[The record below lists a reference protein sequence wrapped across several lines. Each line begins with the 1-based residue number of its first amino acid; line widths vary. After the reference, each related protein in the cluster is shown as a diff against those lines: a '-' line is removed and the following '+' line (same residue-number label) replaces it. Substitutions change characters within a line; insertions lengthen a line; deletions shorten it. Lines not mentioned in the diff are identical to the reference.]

1 MNRSDRLRRM
11 IEFGTM
17 RSRVDERMNRQVEF
31 VVNSL
36 LIRRDFLG

>member
-1 MNRSDRLRRM
+1 MNRSDRLRWM

-17 RSRVDERMNRQVEF
+17 RSRVDERMNRRVEF

-36 LIRRDFLG
+36 LIRSDFLG